1 MNSRLTTSVMAF
13 FMIVGLICS
22 IGYSLSEKPRK
33 EKVQTDQTQNES
45 SQ

>member
-1 MNSRLTTSVMAF
+1 MNSRLATTVMAF

-22 IGYSLSEKPRK
+22 IGYSLSAKHHKPAAPA
-33 EKVQTDQTQNES
+33 DQTQSET